1 MYPDPKSRS
10 QKLYDRALTSLP
22 GGNTRTTVFMK
33 PYPIYAAR
41 GEGCRVFDVDGNEY
55 IDCINNFTSLIHGH
69 AHPALVAAATR
80 QLALGSAF
88 GLPTESEIDL
98 AELLASRLPSVEQ
111 VRFTNSGTEAVMM
124 ALKAARAFTGRPKI
138 AKCEGAY
145 HGSYDYAEVSLDPT
159 PEAWGRN
166 APVSVAY
173 AKGTPDNVLA
183 DVVTIPFNDAEAAV
197 SLIREHGAE
206 LACVLVDPMPNR
218 AGLAPADKAYL
229 EALRRVTRE
238 VGALLIFDEVI
249 TFRLGYRG
257 AQGFWN
263 IDPDL
268 TTLGKIIGGGF
279 PVGAVGGK
287 REFMAVFDP
296 SSGKPALPHGGTFS
310 ANPVTMRAGI
320 AAMELLDDAAFAR
333 LDTIGEAVRG
343 GIDDAFRRHGV
354 PGRTV
359 GLGSLLK
366 IHFADR
372 PVRDYRSAYLTEQ
385 EAQRQAIFNRGL
397 LNRGRAGGGLRID
410 GIVDA
415 DDRSRYRYHR
425 HGGVGCP
432 RRGRGLGLTA
442 FPSSQTFC
450 QQERMST
457 KIDPI
462 TRSVVQ
468 HRLSSIVKEMGEA
481 MLRTSYS
488 QILNSSRDFSLAI
501 CDTSGR
507 LIAQA
512 DHSRCMSARCPGR
525 RWWSRSGSR
534 TSRRAT

>member
-1 MYPDPKSRS
+1 M
-10 QKLYDRALTSLP
+10 
-22 GGNTRTTVFMK
+22 
-33 PYPIYAAR
+33 
-41 GEGCRVFDVDGNEY
+41 
-55 IDCINNFTSLIHGH
+55 
-69 AHPALVAAATR
+69 
-80 QLALGSAF
+80 ALGSAF
-88 GLPTESEIDL
+88 GLPTESEVEL

-173 AKGTPDNVLA
+173 ARGTPDNVLA

-218 AGLAPADKAYL
+218 AGLAPADQTYL

-257 AQGFWN
+257 AQGVWG

-279 PVGAVGGK
+279 PVGAVGGRK
-287 REFMAVFDP
+287 EFMAVFDP
-296 SSGKPALPHGGTFS
+296 SRGKPALPHGGTFS
-310 ANPVTMRAGI
+310 ANPVTMRAGL
-320 AAMELLDDAAFAR
+320 AAMELLDEAAFAR
-333 LDTIGEAVRG
+333 LDAIGSAVRS

-354 PGRTV
+354 PGGTV

-366 IHFADR
+366 VHFADH
-372 PVRDYRSAYLTEQ
+372 PVRDYRSAYLTDAESQ
-385 EAQRQAIFNRGL
+385 APVRLPSRLAQSR
-397 LNRGRAGGGLRID
+397 RAGRRQRID
-410 GIVDA
+410 GAVDA
-415 DDRSRYRYHR
+415 DDGCRYRCDR
-425 HGGVGCP
+425 RGGVG
-432 RRGRGLGLTA
+432 RAR
-442 FPSSQTFC
+442 
-450 QQERMST
+450 
-457 KIDPI
+457 
-462 TRSVVQ
+462 RSV
-468 HRLSSIVKEMGEA
+468 RLA
-481 MLRTSYS
+481 
-488 QILNSSRDFSLAI
+488 
-501 CDTSGR
+501 
-507 LIAQA
+507 
-512 DHSRCMSARCPGR
+512 
-525 RWWSRSGSR
+525 
-534 TSRRAT
+534 

>member
-1 MYPDPKSRS
+1 
-10 QKLYDRALTSLP
+10 
-22 GGNTRTTVFMK
+22 
-33 PYPIYAAR
+33 
-41 GEGCRVFDVDGNEY
+41 
-55 IDCINNFTSLIHGH
+55 
-69 AHPALVAAATR
+69 
-80 QLALGSAF
+80 
-88 GLPTESEIDL
+88 
-98 AELLASRLPSVEQ
+98 
-111 VRFTNSGTEAVMM
+111 MM
-124 ALKAARAFTGRPKI
+124 ALKAARAHTGRPKI

-183 DVVTIPFNDAEAAV
+183 DVVTIPFNDTEAAV

-218 AGLAPADKAYL
+218 AGLAPADRAYL
-229 EALRRVTRE
+229 EALRKVTRE

-257 AQGFWN
+257 AQGIWN

-279 PVGAVGGK
+279 PVGAIGGHK
-287 REFMAVFDP
+287 DVMAVFDP
-296 SSGKPALPHGGTFS
+296 RPGKPALPHGGTFS

-333 LDTIGEAVRG
+333 LDAMGEAVRA
-343 GIDDAFRRHGV
+343 GIDAAFKRHGV
-354 PGRTV
+354 PGGTV

-372 PVRDYRSAYLTEQ
+372 PVRDYRSAYLSEE
-385 EAQRQAIFNRGL
+385 EARRQAVFNRAF
-397 LNRGRAGGGLRID
+397 LNRGVLAAGNGLMALSTPMT
-410 GIVDA
+410 DA
-415 DDRSRYRYHR
+415 DIHAIIDAAS
-425 HGGVGCP
+425 GALAEVA
-432 RRGRGLGLTA
+432 GLALTH
-442 FPSSQTFC
+442 QHNK
-450 QQERMST
+450 QQVSMSA

-501 CDTSGR
+501 CDTDAPSDRAGR
-507 LIAQA
+507 SFAGPCRRAALG
-512 DHSRCMSARCPGR
+512 DARGRGAVQGR
-525 RWWSRSGSR
+525 RS
-534 TSRRAT
+534 RATSSCSTIPIMAAAICPI

>member
-1 MYPDPKSRS
+1 VPIAMKQNMYPDPKSRS
-10 QKLYDRALTSLP
+10 QKLYDRALASLP

-41 GEGCRVFDVDGNEY
+41 GEGCRVWDVDGNEY

-69 AHPALVAAATR
+69 AHPSLVEAATQ
-80 QLALGSAF
+80 QLAFGSAF

-98 AELLASRLPSVEQ
+98 SELLASRLPGMEQ
-111 VRFTNSGTEAVMM
+111 VRFANSGTEAVMM

-145 HGSYDYAEVSLDPT
+145 HGSYDYAEVSLDPS

-173 AKGTPDNVLA
+173 AKGTPENVLS

-197 SLIREHGAE
+197 SLIREHGPE

-218 AGLAPADKAYL
+218 AGFAPADKTYL
-229 EALRRVTRE
+229 EALRQITRE

-257 AQGFWN
+257 AQGLWN

-279 PVGAVGGK
+279 PVGAIAGHK
-287 REFMAVFDP
+287 QFMAVFDP
-296 SSGKPALPHGGTFS
+296 RSGKPALPHGGTFS
-310 ANPVTMRAGI
+310 ANPVTMRAGL
-320 AAMELLDDAAFAR
+320 AAMQLLDEPAFAR
-333 LDTIGEAVRG
+333 LDAIGEAVRT
-343 GIDDAFRRHGV
+343 GINQAFRRSGV
-354 PGRTV
+354 PGGTV

-385 EAQRQAIFNRGL
+385 ETRRQVVFSRGL
-397 LNRGRAGGGLRID
+397 LNRGVLAAGYGLMALSTPMSD
-410 GIVDA
+410 ADVDA
-415 DDRSRYRYHR
+415 
-425 HGGVGCP
+425 
-432 RRGRGLGLTA
+432 
-442 FPSSQTFC
+442 
-450 QQERMST
+450 
-457 KIDPI
+457 
-462 TRSVVQ
+462 
-468 HRLSSIVKEMGEA
+468 IVAVASGA
-481 MLRTSYS
+481 LA
-488 QILNSSRDFSLAI
+488 DVAASL
-501 CDTSGR
+501 
-507 LIAQA
+507 
-512 DHSRCMSARCPGR
+512 
-525 RWWSRSGSR
+525 
-534 TSRRAT
+534 